1 MTRHRIFI
9 CLISLFIAGGQLN
22 GQGQSLVVKAQNKSA
37 SDFFS
42 ELSLQSGV
50 NIIYSD
56 NVIDKLPPITL
67 EMKGV
72 SVDEIMARV
81 LEGSQVSYRYIDQQ
95 IVLYQL
101 APPTARFTISGV
113 VIDSVSGEPLIS
125 AYVFDAI
132 SGKGMMTNNYGY
144 YNLNLPAGDVQ
155 LFTGYVGYTSKMVVF
170 DLNKNEIIHLRL
182 KQSGLLKEVI
192 VNAGNKYGQGD
203 AIVPPA
209 ERITMADLEN
219 NVHLGGS
226 SDLYRA
232 ADFIPGVHT
241 GTDGVGGIHVRGGA
255 NDQNLILMDG
265 VPVYH
270 PNHLLGIV
278 SVFNYE
284 ALQQASIY
292 KANFPSR
299 FSGRL
304 SSVMDVRLREGNIH
318 KWGLSGNI
326 AASEAGLMVE
336 GPIVKDKVGILVS
349 SRFFIPG
356 LFMRD
361 LTRYYKKKNG
371 VGGSADLD
379 YFDLNA
385 KINWVIGDRD
395 RLYLS
400 LYQGTDRFADL
411 TITDRD
417 ELDHDTGIH
426 IVSHEEFDKDLNW
439 RNTTAVMRWNHLV
452 NDKIFSNLIIS
463 RSAFVLQSIDRSTF
477 NYSFPGSNLN
487 PVSGF
492 DTKEFKSGIEDI
504 AIKLELDIRTSTDHQ
519 LSAGAYAN
527 RYLFQPKSITINEES
542 KVGDFYLKEGLLDDV
557 FFSSFHVKAT
567 EAGVYIEDNW
577 DIDPK
582 VKLSSGLHISSFFV
596 QGVYYLDPQLRL
608 SFDYLP
614 NPKLAFNIGYSRM
627 AQYLHNLTSSSIG
640 LPTDLWV
647 PTTEK
652 VSPAL
657 SDQYVVSGLWKAG
670 KNYSIDLSAYI
681 KDMRSLISYQ
691 EGASFLLREGL
702 VPSSIVDAAN
712 WESKIT
718 KGTGD
723 ASGLE
728 LQVKYG
734 YKKIQFK
741 WNGTWSRSYRMFDD
755 VNNGEPYPDRYD
767 RRWSSS
773 FSGQIQAGPRWS
785 YGINWLY
792 GTGIAIT
799 LAESKFYNPGSFFP
813 EIGINYSER
822 NGFRLP
828 PYHRLDFSVNYVL
841 AEKPFFKHSL
851 TLNLYNVYNRV
862 NPFYI
867 TLVQDPVSQDFE
879 FRQFSLF
886 RFFPS
891 LSYRFSFK

>member
-1 MTRHRIFI
+1 MRRYRL
-9 CLISLFIAGGQLN
+9 LIGLVSMFTMVVQLC
-22 GQGQSLVVKAQNKSA
+22 GQSQYLAVKAEGKAPSE
-37 SDFFS
+37 FFI

-56 NVIDKLPPITL
+56 NLIDKLPPITL
-67 EMKGV
+67 QLKGV
-72 SVDEIMARV
+72 GVDEILTKV
-81 LEGSQVSYRYIDQQ
+81 LQNSGVGFRYIDQQ
-95 IVLYQL
+95 IVLYEL
-101 APPTARFTISGV
+101 APPVIRYTISGV
-113 VIDSVSGEPLIS
+113 VTDSVSGEPMIS

-132 SGKGMMTNNYGY
+132 SGKGTITNNYGY
-144 YNLNLPAGDVQ
+144 YSLNLASGPVQ
-155 LFTGYVGYTSKMVVF
+155 LLAGFLGYATKVRVVE
-170 DLNKNEIIHLRL
+170 LRKNEIMHLRL
-182 KQSGLLKEVI
+182 SQSGLLREVI
-192 VNAGNKYGQGD
+192 VNGGRGNGRYD

-209 ERITMADLEN
+209 ERITLADLQSN
-219 NVHLGGS
+219 IHLGGS

-241 GTDGVGGIHVRGGA
+241 GTDGIGGIHVRGGG

-278 SVFNYE
+278 SVFNYQ

-318 KWGLSGNI
+318 EWGFSGNI
-326 AASEAGLMVE
+326 ATSEIGMMAE
-336 GPIVKDKVGILVS
+336 GPLVKDKVGILVS
-349 SRFFIPG
+349 GRFFLPG

-361 LTRYYKKKNG
+361 VTRYYKSKNG

-379 YFDLNA
+379 FFDFNS
-385 KINWVIGDRD
+385 KINWIVGERD

-400 LYQGTDRFADL
+400 MYQGGDRFADQ

-417 ELDHDTGIH
+417 EIDKDSGIR
-426 IVSHEEFDKDLNW
+426 IVSHEEFNKELNW
-439 RNTTAVMRWNHLV
+439 SNRTAVLRWNHIL
-452 NDKIFSNLIIS
+452 NDNIFSNLIVS
-463 RSAFVLQSIDRSTF
+463 RSAFELQSVDRSEF
-477 NYSFPGSNLN
+477 DYSFPGSNIN
-487 PVSGF
+487 TFSGF
-492 DTKEFKSGIEDI
+492 DAKEFKSGIEDVTVR
-504 AIKLELDIRTSTDHQ
+504 LELDIRPSADHQ
-519 LSAGAYAN
+519 LTAGWYGIN
-527 RYLFQPKSITINEES
+527 YRFRPKSITINEES
-542 KVGDFYLKEGLLDDV
+542 KVGDFYLDEGLLDDV
-557 FFSSFHVKAT
+557 FFSSFQVKAF
-567 EAGVYIEDNW
+567 ESGLYIEDNW
-577 DIDPK
+577 DINT
-582 VKLSSGLHISSFFV
+582 KLKLTSGMHLSGFFV
-596 QGVYYLDPQLRL
+596 QGVHYLDPQLRL
-608 SFDYLP
+608 SLDYLP

-647 PTTEK
+647 PTTSN
-652 VSPAL
+652 VAPAL
-657 SDQYVVSGLWKAG
+657 SDQYAISALWKPF
-670 KNYSIDLSAYI
+670 KYMSVELSSYI

-718 KGTGD
+718 EGNGE
-723 ASGLE
+723 AAGVELE
-728 LQVKYG
+728 YLYDNKD
-734 YKKIQFK
+734 IQFK
-741 WNGTWSRSYRMFDD
+741 WNATWSRSYRQFDD
-755 VNNGEPYPDRYD
+755 INNGKAYPDRYD

-773 FSGQIQAGPRWS
+773 FSGQMRLSPKWIVGA
-785 YGINWLY
+785 NWLF
-792 GTGIAIT
+792 GTGLAIT
-799 LAESKFYNPGSFFP
+799 LAESKFYNPGSIFP
-813 EIGINYSER
+813 EIGINYSDR

-828 PYHRLDFSVNYVL
+828 SYHRLDLSVNYLL
-841 AEKPFFKHSL
+841 ADKSNFNHSL

-867 TLVQDPVSQDFE
+867 TLVQDPISQDFE

-886 RFFPS
+886 RFLPS
-891 LSYRFSFK
+891 FSYRFSFR